1 MAGLGGL
8 AAPVLLAVFGI
19 EGALIMTG
27 AILPVLAVLSSR
39 FLVRADDIALVPER
53 QLRLL
58 RGIPMFAPLPIT
70 TIEQLA
76 DNLVPVS
83 FVAGEILMRAGDP
96 GDRFIVIETG
106 TVEVEQDGATIRSIG
121 PGGSVGEIALLRRVA
136 RTATVRA
143 ATDVGAFALDSA
155 SFIAAVTGDRD
166 AARSADHIVDARLAN
181 ADAQISRS

>member
-1 MAGLGGL
+1 
-8 AAPVLLAVFGI
+8 
-19 EGALIMTG
+19 
-27 AILPVLAVLSSR
+27 
-39 FLVRADDIALVPER
+39 
-53 QLRLL
+53 
-58 RGIPMFAPLPIT
+58 
-70 TIEQLA
+70 
-76 DNLVPVS
+76 
-83 FVAGEILMRAGDP
+83 MRAGDP